1 MLEIKVVPEPRV
13 AKQGEDVAYTLTV
26 TNQGEG
32 TATGVT
38 LADVLPDNTELV
50 SIEALDGG
58 SCEAETIS
66 CRLPDLTAG
75 ATANVKVV
83 ISNRFPETL
92 VNTVKVSTPDYPTN
106 VKKTWTRV
114 IPYLSVS
121 VVDQP
126 DPIEMLKVL
135 HYKVALE
142 LSHYAPTEA
151 TGVTLVSQL
160 PKGVELKSLNSDYG
174 LCDTSAFPQITC
186 EINDLS
192 VASADR
198 VSQATV
204 EMEVELKDAGLLL
217 LTHEAKVTASD
228 YPAHS
233 VRERTTVFVPE
244 DIQVDLALVIDVTGS
259 MQEEI
264 NGVIKALTEFTD
276 NLDTGTAPLM
286 ALLTFG
292 DEVKLA
298 AFTRDLAVLKE
309 AIADLT
315 ASGGGL
321 CEEASVEALLVAI
334 PHTKAGG
341 DILFATDASPYDDAD
356 VEKVIELL
364 RGKGIRFNAMITGD
378 CSMPESW
385 NQLP

>member
-1 MLEIKVVPEPRV
+1 
-13 AKQGEDVAYTLTV
+13 
-26 TNQGEG
+26 
-32 TATGVT
+32 
-38 LADVLPDNTELV
+38 
-50 SIEALDGG
+50 
-58 SCEAETIS
+58 
-66 CRLPDLTAG
+66 
-75 ATANVKVV
+75 V
-83 ISNRFPETL
+83 ISNRFPKTL
-92 VNTVKVSTPDYPTN
+92 VNTVTVSTQEYPTDL
-106 VKKTWTRV
+106 KKTWTRV

-121 VVDQP
+121 VTDQP

-135 HYKVALE
+135 HYNVALE
-142 LSHYAPTEA
+142 LSHNAPSDA
-151 TGVTLVSQL
+151 TGVSLVSQL
-160 PKGVELKSLNSDYG
+160 PIGVELKSLNSDYG
-174 LCDTSAFPQITC
+174 ICDTSAFPQITC
-186 EINDLS
+186 QFNDLS
-192 VASADR
+192 IASADS
-198 VSQATV
+198 VSHATV
-204 EMEVELKDAGLLL
+204 EMDVELKDAGLLL
-217 LTHEAKVTASD
+217 LTHQAKVTATE

-264 NGVIKALTEFTD
+264 NGIINGLTEFAD
-276 NLDTGTAPLM
+276 QIDASSAPLM

-292 DEVKLA
+292 DDVKLA
-298 AFTRDLAVLKE
+298 AFTRDMDVLKG

-334 PHTKAGG
+334 GHTKASG

-356 VEKVIELL
+356 VEKVMTLL

-385 NQLP
+385 NNLP